1 MDIPTT
7 NYSHSLPEDLWRFV
21 QHPIDTSALEDYLA
35 RGGSIDAVDGNLSD
49 GEVWCTTLLMYSVC
63 SFTPTANFFLLLE
76 KGGGSL
82 VDVQDSWG
90 STALHVCARFGN
102 AGSMEILLKD
112 YYANPNIQN
121 KSGETPLHEAAH
133 YNKVECL
140 KLLMW
145 HGGDIS
151 LKNINGKTALDI
163 LRDENIDE
171 DIILQIESY
180 ASEVESMNV
189 KEPAV

>member
-1 MDIPTT
+1 MDVPVSDDLC
-7 NYSHSLPEDLWRFV
+7 NLPEDLWRFI
-21 QHPIDTSALEDYLA
+21 QHPTDTTALEDYFA
-35 RGGSIDAVDGNLSD
+35 MQGSINTVDKNLVED
-49 GEVWCTTLLMYSVC
+49 EVWHTNLLMYSVC

-82 VDVQDSWG
+82 VDAPDSWG

-102 AGSMEILLKD
+102 IGSMEILLKD
-112 YYANPNIQN
+112 YHANPNIQN

-145 HGGDIS
+145 YGGDIS
-151 LKNINGKTALDI
+151 IESVGGKTALDI
-163 LRDENIDE
+163 LREEYPDE
-171 DIILQIESY
+171 DIILQIETCI
-180 ASEVESMNV
+180 SEVESMNV
-189 KEPAV
+189 KEPAM